1 VALPAAAPGSVPSG
15 AVPNNELANPWS
27 LARAGQSR
35 ALRSTASVL
44 ANGALLAL
52 LGCGVLIAIAAAAG
66 ESFLVATPPERFPAW
81 IAGPLGGLGSTM
93 GRPEFLT
100 LVLFMWVAYAIVI
113 VASSRVRPALA
124 LSVVVALHVV
134 FLLAPPLLSTDVFSY
149 LDYARLGAVHGLNP
163 YVHTPFAAR
172 QDPVFELVG
181 PKWDHTATAYG
192 PLFTLLSYP
201 LAHLSLPNAVWA
213 LKGMATLGSLG
224 CVALVWRAAQI
235 LGRDPLRPAL
245 LVGLNPLLLVY
256 AVAGGHNDLLM
267 MALMVGAVV
276 LAAGSERAA
285 GAAVVAAATVKASAA
300 VVLPFMLAGLARPRR
315 ILVGAA
321 VAVAAAALV
330 SGLAFDWQAWR
341 LLSVVR
347 DQQQLVGSQS
357 FRLQVGRLLGFGQPG
372 VTVIAQVALAL
383 TAAGLLVAV
392 RRGADW
398 VAASGWMLLA
408 IVVATS
414 FLLPWYTVWALP
426 LAAISADRRLLA
438 ATLFIEMLFFVHQ
451 LGPLLMA

>member
-1 VALPAAAPGSVPSG
+1 
-15 AVPNNELANPWS
+15 VPNNEFANPWS
-27 LARAGQSR
+27 FARAGQSR
-35 ALRSTASVL
+35 ALRSTASVI

-52 LGCGVLIAIAAAAG
+52 LGCGILIAIAAAAG

-81 IAGPLGGLGSTM
+81 IAGPLSGLGGSM

-100 LVLFMWVAYAIVI
+100 LVLFMWVAYAVVI
-113 VASSRVRPALA
+113 VTSSRVRPVLA
-124 LSVVVALHVV
+124 ISVVVALHAV
-134 FLLAPPLLSTDVFSY
+134 FLLAPPLLSTDIFSY

-163 YVHTPFAAR
+163 YTHTPSAVR
-172 QDPVFELVG
+172 QDPVFGLVG
-181 PKWDHTATAYG
+181 PKWDHTTTAYG

-213 LKGMATLGSLG
+213 LKGIAALASLG
-224 CVALVWRAAQI
+224 CVGLVWRCARL

-267 MALMVGAVV
+267 MALMVGGVA
-276 LAAGSERAA
+276 LALGRERAA
-285 GAAVVAAATVKASAA
+285 GAALVAAATVKASAA
-300 VVLPFMLAGLARPRR
+300 VVLPFMLAGSRRPRPVL
-315 ILVGAA
+315 IGAA
-321 VAVAAAALV
+321 VALAVATLV

-341 LLSVVR
+341 FLAVVR
-347 DQQQLVGSQS
+347 HQQQLVGSQS
-357 FRLQVGRLLGFGQPG
+357 FPLQVGRLFGLEQPIA
-372 VTVIAQVALAL
+372 VTPIAQVALAL
-383 TAAGLLVAV
+383 TAVALLVTV

-438 ATLFIEMLFFVHQ
+438 ATLFIEVLFFAHQ
-451 LGPLLMA
+451 LGPLLMT